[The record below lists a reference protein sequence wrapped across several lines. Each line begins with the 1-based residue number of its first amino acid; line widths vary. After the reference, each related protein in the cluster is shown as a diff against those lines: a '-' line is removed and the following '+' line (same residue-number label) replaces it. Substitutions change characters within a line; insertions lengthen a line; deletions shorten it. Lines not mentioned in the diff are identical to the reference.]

1 MIDDSNTCLRSLP
14 VQLAGEMFSSRTNH
28 VSAYNEHQ
36 PTKIEADFSK
46 NEKMDTAEER
56 NNINDT
62 GGILAEHEID
72 VTTNYEEQN
81 ATDPRDGEVQ
91 PDQVRV
97 SAMSACEVQLIE
109 VASPM
114 DATACSLATTV
125 VVTSMP
131 RYNTMSHKRNH
142 KAHRD
147 ATAWIRAQADARSLI
162 VQTDADV
169 FQGTRRRCLNINY
182 SCMFSAVIYRRLSSV
197 FGDTHARY
205 LRIRL
210 PAAVRLPH
218 MQSTVY
224 VSHVVYVY
232 GRHLLRYKVRMRA
245 HSRGQYVVRRV
256 SQ

>member
-81 ATDPRDGEVQ
+81 ATDARDGEAQ

-97 SAMSACEVQLIE
+97 CVSNKCAQGAVDRSGKSYGRDCVL
-109 VASPM
+109 
-114 DATACSLATTV
+114 TG
-125 VVTSMP
+125 
-131 RYNTMSHKRNH
+131 YN
-142 KAHRD
+142 
-147 ATAWIRAQADARSLI
+147 
-162 VQTDADV
+162 
-169 FQGTRRRCLNINY
+169 RRRH
-182 SCMFSAVIYRRLSSV
+182 V
-197 FGDTHARY
+197 D
-205 LRIRL
+205 
-210 PAAVRLPH
+210 AALQHYVTQT
-218 MQSTVY
+218 QS
-224 VSHVVYVY
+224 
-232 GRHLLRYKVRMRA
+232 
-245 HSRGQYVVRRV
+245 
-256 SQ
+256 